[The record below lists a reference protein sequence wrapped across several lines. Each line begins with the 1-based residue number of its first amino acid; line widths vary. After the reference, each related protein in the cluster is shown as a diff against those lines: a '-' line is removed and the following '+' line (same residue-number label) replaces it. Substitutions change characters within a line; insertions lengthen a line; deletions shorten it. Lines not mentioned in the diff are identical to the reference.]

1 MIEVTEMV
9 DREVK
14 QQSDT
19 DQRKA
24 RDYV

>member
-1 MIEVTEMV
+1 MIEVAWLV